1 MKKKTVAAML
11 TICMVLGMTACAGGK
26 KEEKTTID
34 GRKARQ
40 YNVKRVNQEM
50 YPSG

>member
-1 MKKKTVAAML
+1 ML
-11 TICMVLGMTACAGGK
+11 SGFFRELREEK